1 MLIQKAGITRNTLK
15 IAQTDRSRQ
24 QKKQQEE
31 KKAKQ
36 EMDPELKQIM
46 QYQEDIQRM
55 REGNEMHS
63 VLSKIKSGAELAPE
77 EIEYLKKNSP
87 DSYKQYE
94 EIKAEKKAYE
104 QQLKA
109 CKSQEDVEKLKLN
122 KAGQFMAET
131 KSVANN
137 PNIPKAKKL
146 EMLDKLAMRFKN
158 ILEVHAEFIKS
169 GQYDKLPADEEI
181 KEAIENVSDAG
192 QLPVEEREAEETNA
206 KQQDLKQSVLLP
218 SDLMPSELPSKELT
232 LPELKVKSEAVI
244 AETLK
249 NLKKNLPALQMIE
262 NPLERASKE

>member
-15 IAQTDRSRQ
+15 IAQTDRSWQ

-36 EMDPELKQIM
+36 EMDPELRQIM

-63 VLSKIKSGAELAPE
+63 VLSKIKSGSELAPE

-87 DSYKQYE
+87 NSYKEYE
-94 EIKAEKKAYE
+94 EIKAEKEAYE

-122 KAGQFMAET
+122 KAGQFLAET

-137 PNIPKAKKL
+137 PNIPKGKKL
-146 EMLDKLAMRFKN
+146 GMLEKIAMRFKN

-169 GQYDKLPADEEI
+169 GQYDKLPTDEEI
-181 KEAIENVSDAG
+181 KEAKESVSDAR
-192 QLPVEEREAEETNA
+192 QLPVEEGEAEETYA
-206 KQQDLKQSVLLP
+206 KQQDVKQSGLLP
-218 SDLMPSELPSKELT
+218 SDLLPSESPSKEST
-232 LPELKVKSEAVI
+232 LPELKTKSEAVI
-244 AETLK
+244 AETLEK
-249 NLKKNLPALQMIE
+249 LKENHPALRRIE